1 MDYNKVF
8 NDELLPLKDKIFRFS
23 LSIVRNRD
31 MAEDITQEI
40 YLKLWKNR
48 EKWEEWSNLEAITMT
63 MTKNL
68 CLDKLKLKA
77 NNTLA
82 IPEGFEKKDY
92 RRTPEEVTEMD
103 DMKAIMR
110 REIANLNDKY
120 RMVLELR
127 DIEGY
132 KYAEIAEIL
141 DISMSQV
148 KVTLHRARIELKEAV
163 LNILKSERN

>member
-1 MDYNKVF
+1 MDYDKVF
-8 NDELLPLKDKIFRFS
+8 QEELLPLKDKIFRFAY
-23 LSIVRNRD
+23 SIVRNRD
-31 MAEDITQEI
+31 MAEDVTQEI

-48 EKWEEWSNLEAITMT
+48 KKWEEWSNLEAITMT

-77 NNTLA
+77 NNTVA

-92 RRTPEEVTEMD
+92 RRTPSESTEID
-103 DMKAIMR
+103 DMKALMHE
-110 REIANLNDKY
+110 EIAKLSDKY

-132 KYAEIAEIL
+132 KYDEISQIL

-148 KVTLHRARIELKEAV
+148 KVTLHRARIELKNAIQ
-163 LNILKSERN
+163 NILKSERN